1 MWRVIPVNAGLAVS
15 PDYERL
21 SSPPDPE
28 RHPRGHCVLARPD
41 EIGEFSDLVHL
52 HPLRTPAHLAA
63 IQQESG
69 DQFPVTD
76 HLGDQQA
83 LCESLYTVD
92 EDRVLLPPK
101 RNTTEP
107 RDQWLLILAARH
119 IDLEASAGPEGSL
132 DGRFVLAG
140 HLRHRRAVLAGQR
153 LEH

>member
-1 MWRVIPVNAGLAVS
+1 MWRVIPVNAGMAVS
-15 PDYERL
+15 TDYERL
-21 SSPPDPE
+21 SSPPDHE
-28 RHPRGHCVLARPD
+28 LHPRGHCVLARPD

-63 IQQESG
+63 VQQESG

-76 HLGDQQA
+76 RSGDQQA
-83 LCESLYTVD
+83 LCEGLYAVG

-107 RDQWLLILAARH
+107 RDQRLVTLAALH
-119 IDLEASAGPEGSL
+119 ADLKASARPEGSL

-140 HLRHRRAVLAGQR
+140 HLRHRRVILAGQG